1 MRHKKKRILELST
14 GVQKKQNVIRNLL
27 TSLVASGQMVTTIK
41 RSKVLKATAD
51 KFFARL
57 VWLHAKN
64 DEATA
69 KRESIRYVK
78 SLIYTEKEGKKV
90 INELLPKYLA
100 EGKTSGF
107 VMNVKMWP
115 RPGDA
120 AEKVLVKL
128 I

>member
-14 GVQKKQNVIRNLL
+14 WVQKKQNVIRNLL

-41 RSKVLKATAD
+41 RSRVIKSVAD
-51 KFFARL
+51 KFFGRL
-57 VWLHAKN
+57 VRLHEKN
-64 DEATA
+64 DESTA

-78 SLIYTEKEGKKV
+78 SLIFTEKEGKKV
-90 INELLPKYLA
+90 IQDILPRYL
-100 EGKTSGF
+100 ESKKTCGF
-107 VMNVKMWP
+107 VMNVKLGP

>member
-1 MRHKKKRILELST
+1 
-14 GVQKKQNVIRNLL
+14 
-27 TSLVASGQMVTTIK
+27 MVTTIK
-41 RSKVLKATAD
+41 RSKVLKSTAD

-69 KRESIRYVK
+69 NRESIRYVK
-78 SLIYTEKEGKKV
+78 SLIFTEKEGKKV
-90 INELLPKYLA
+90 INELLPKYLT

-115 RPGDA
+115 RPGDS

>member
-14 GVQKKQNVIRNLL
+14 WVQKKQNVIRNLL
-27 TSLVASGQMVTTIK
+27 TSLVAHGQMVTTIK
-41 RSKVLKATAD
+41 RSKVLKSVAD
-51 KFFARL
+51 KFFGRL
-57 VWLHAKN
+57 VRIHEKN

-78 SLIYTEKEGKKV
+78 SLIFTEKEGKKV
-90 INELLPKYLA
+90 IQDILPRYLEA
-100 EGKTSGF
+100 KKTCWF
-107 VMNVKMWP
+107 VMNVKLGP